1 MKKIFSLIVVCLLAV
16 PSSMIAADDAP
27 AQAQERFVVVSD
39 GYKKQAT
46 CAWMFPAIF
55 GHAVGGMF
63 LKGVDVNAQDNDGR
77 TALDLAQHNGNSAS
91 IELPEGQ

>member
-1 MKKIFSLIVVCLLAV
+1 MKKIFSLIVVCLLTV

-27 AQAQERFVVVSD
+27 EQERFVVVSD
-39 GYKKQAT
+39 GYKKQVT